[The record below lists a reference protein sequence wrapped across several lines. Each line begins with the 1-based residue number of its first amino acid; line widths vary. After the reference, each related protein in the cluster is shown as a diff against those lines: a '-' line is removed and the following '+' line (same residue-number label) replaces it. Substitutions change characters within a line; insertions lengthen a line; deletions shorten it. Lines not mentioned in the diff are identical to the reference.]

1 MIWEDINV
9 TINVSYGIFKEIER
23 LVEYIPVEITADGIG
38 KLDGK
43 TDVDTQFY
51 FEDMD
56 RIAVRLGVLELGK
69 KTISLREIVKLLN
82 KFLKDAR
89 IEEFVESPRKYKSL
103 LKDGSGLPLK
113 NLLFEFCLSA
123 LNGDSFDAKIYLT
136 HSYHILGLRRRLVL
150 LLSLIVNEYEN
161 IKYDPEFRKLLAQ
174 FAIISEPNNI
184 DIHFNIYEN
193 GFTKRYGTY
202 LDELQK
208 LSHINTRISTFD
220 IEQSVNSV

>member
-1 MIWEDINV
+1 V

-38 KLDGK
+38 RLEGD
-43 TDVDTQFY
+43 TDVDTQFH
-51 FEDMD
+51 FEDID

-69 KTISLREIVKLLN
+69 KTISLREITKLLS
-82 KFLKDAR
+82 KFLVDAR
-89 IEEFVESPRKYKSL
+89 IEEFVESPRKYRSL
-103 LKDGSGLPLK
+103 LEGGSGLPLK

-150 LLSLIVNEYEN
+150 LLSLIVNEYERL
-161 IKYDPEFRKLLAQ
+161 KYDVDFRKLLVR

-184 DIHFNIYEN
+184 DIHFDVNDK
-193 GFTKRYGTY
+193 GFTKRYSNY
-202 LDELQK
+202 LNELQK
-208 LSHINTRISTFD
+208 LSQVNPRINEID
-220 IEQSVNSV
+220 LQQSLNPI

>member
-1 MIWEDINV
+1 M
-9 TINVSYGIFKEIER
+9 
-23 LVEYIPVEITADGIG
+23 
-38 KLDGK
+38 
-43 TDVDTQFY
+43 
-51 FEDMD
+51 
-56 RIAVRLGVLELGK
+56 
-69 KTISLREIVKLLN
+69 
-82 KFLKDAR
+82 
-89 IEEFVESPRKYKSL
+89 
-103 LKDGSGLPLK
+103 PLK
-113 NLLFEFCLSA
+113 NPLFEFCLSA

>member
-1 MIWEDINV
+1 M

-38 KLDGK
+38 KLEGG

-69 KTISLREIVKLLN
+69 KTISLREIVMLLN

-89 IEEFVESPRKYKSL
+89 IEEFVESPRKYRSL

-150 LLSLIVNEYEN
+150 LLSLIVNEYRN
-161 IKYDPEFRKLLAQ
+161 IKYDQEFRKLFTQL
-174 FAIISEPNNI
+174 AIISEPNNI
-184 DIHFNIYEN
+184 DIHFDIDEK
-193 GFTKRYGTY
+193 GFTKRYSNY
-202 LDELQK
+202 LNELQK
-208 LSHINTRISTFD
+208 LSQVKTGFNTFD
-220 IEQSVNSV
+220 IQQSVNPV